1 MRKSQTI
8 LSIILVA
15 SVIGCAS
22 MVKNP
27 LEKIVEF
34 PEEIFVKNYLQKG
47 LEYEDKGNL
56 VEALKQYKLAM
67 TVSPRNQ
74 EVTENHNRVEMELR
88 RSAEQHYRLGLNFHK
103 KGKYGHAHQ
112 QYLIALRLWPDYPE
126 VVNMLTSRK
135 RIQIKRYTVHTIKP
149 GENLSKLAMMYY
161 GDHHKFSIIAKY
173 NNLTDA
179 TRINAGQKIKIPE
192 IEGVDFLI
200 GKEALKT
207 DEPEVADSGFWY
219 WKGYALSEQES
230 RKEPELKTR
239 QKKEEAAEYV
249 AFYRDHGVDLFKEK
263 KYQEALVEFSKVL
276 NLYSEDSVARQYSYE
291 AHFQQGMNLF
301 ENKDYLAAR
310 DKFEVCLRYR
320 NDCQECH
327 GYIKR
332 SENLY
337 KEMHYKKGI
346 QFFEKEQLLEAIE
359 EWELVKIVDTKY
371 KTVDYF
377 ITKAKT
383 ILKKM
388 EEIKESQRE
397 QK

>member
-1 MRKSQTI
+1 
-8 LSIILVA
+8 LVA

-22 MVKNP
+22 MVINP
-27 LEKIVEF
+27 QEKIREA
-34 PEEIFVKNYLQKG
+34 PEERFVKNYLQKG
-47 LEYEDKGNL
+47 REYEDKGNL

-263 KYQEALVEFSKVL
+263 KYQEAIVEFNKVL
-276 NLYSEDSVARQYSYE
+276 NLYSEDRVARQYSYE

-359 EWELVKIVDTKY
+359 EWELVKVVDTKY

-388 EEIKESQRE
+388 EEIKKSQRE

>member
-1 MRKSQTI
+1 
-8 LSIILVA
+8 
-15 SVIGCAS
+15 

-27 LEKIVEF
+27 MEKTVEA
-34 PEEIFVKNYLQKG
+34 PEERFVKNYLQKG
-47 LEYEDKGNL
+47 LEHEDKGNL
-56 VEALKQYKLAM
+56 VEALKQYKFAL

-88 RSAEQHYRLGLNFHK
+88 RSAEKHYRLGLNLHK

-207 DEPEVADSGFWY
+207 EELEVADSGFWY

-230 RKEPELKTR
+230 IKEPELKTR
-239 QKKEEAAEYV
+239 QKEEEAVEYV

-263 KYQEALVEFSKVL
+263 KYQEAIVEFNKVL
-276 NLYSEDSVARQYSYE
+276 NLYSEDRVAREYSYE

-310 DKFEVCLRYR
+310 DQFEMCLRYR
-320 NDCQECH
+320 NDSQKCH
-327 GYIKR
+327 GYITR

-337 KEMHYKKGI
+337 KEIHYKKGV
-346 QFFEKEQLLEAIE
+346 QFFEKELLLEAIE
-359 EWELVKIVDTKY
+359 EWELVKAIDTKY
-371 KTVDYF
+371 KTVDYL
-377 ITKAKT
+377 IEKAKT

-388 EEIKESQRE
+388 KEIKENQRE
-397 QK
+397 QE